1 MVTCSAG
8 CGKKGRVDCISKMCK
23 PCCTLA
29 GGCVVHANTP
39 PPPGPAEVDS
49 NPVVVN
55 GVNPVASAVHGANLN
70 PVVVPAANFNPVAVS
85 GVNPYPSNN
94 PAQPAPAPGVS
105 SSNPIILGDSPAQ
118 SAPISVAE
126 TSLSQVMSALQALA
140 KRVDNMTSPQ
150 LFSGFPPPF
159 PSSSTT
165 SSNPSQTAP
174 ASHLS
179 AFPSPVG
186 GVNASQ
192 LLNAAR
198 ASSSEVS
205 AHPQY
210 SDSSVGLTNSPISS
224 GGGNVTVSSNNH
236 VHLPGGYSATSNP
249 LLRTMFTGLPTI
261 LRPPCPSET
270 DKEPRSMDA
279 LSTLLWDWVHQD
291 ASLSADHRLYQAAI
305 KYVNQTLEFGR
316 LASASHA
323 FAYHKEAVQATTRV
337 PPLWDP
343 LTGGEIYTLAYI
355 RHIVPHVGRTAK
367 RFNPP
372 ATAKSGETA
381 ASSTS
386 TGQSKKRSRPSPPA
400 VIVPTEECW
409 LHGVH
414 TNADCNWQ
422 QHRTKKAKKD
432 ASSRSSSA

>member
-1 MVTCSAG
+1 MVSCSAG
-8 CGKKGRVDCISKMCK
+8 CGKKGRVDCTSKMCK

-39 PPPGPAEVDS
+39 PPLGPAEVDS
-49 NPVVVN
+49 NPVVAN
-55 GVNPVASAVHGANLN
+55 GVNPDAPAVHGANLN
-70 PVVVPAANFNPVAVS
+70 PVVVQAANSNPVAVS
-85 GVNPYPSNN
+85 GVNSNPSNH
-94 PAQPAPAPGVS
+94 PVQPAPAPGVAF
-105 SSNPIILGDSPAQ
+105 SNPIILGDPPAQ
-118 SAPISVAE
+118 SAPIAVAE

-140 KRVDNMTSPQ
+140 KRIDNMTSPQ
-150 LFSGFPPPF
+150 LFPGFPPPF

-165 SSNPSQTAP
+165 SSSPSHTAS

-186 GVNASQ
+186 GVNATQ

-198 ASSSEVS
+198 TSSEVS
-205 AHPQY
+205 DHPQH

-224 GGGNVTVSSNNH
+224 GGGHVTVSSNNH
-236 VHLPGGYSATSNP
+236 VHLPVGYSSTSNS
-249 LLRTMFTGLPTI
+249 LLRTMFTGLPTV

-291 ASLSADHRLYQAAI
+291 ASLSADHHLYQAAI

-355 RHIVPHVGRTAK
+355 RHIVPHVGRTTK
-367 RFNPP
+367 RFTP
-372 ATAKSGETA
+372 AAKSGETA
-381 ASSTS
+381 NATS
-386 TGQSKKRSRPSPPA
+386 TGPNKKRSRPSPPA
-400 VIVPTEECW
+400 VVVPTEECW

-422 QHRTKKAKKD
+422 QSRTKKAKKD
-432 ASSRSSSA
+432 ASPRPSSA